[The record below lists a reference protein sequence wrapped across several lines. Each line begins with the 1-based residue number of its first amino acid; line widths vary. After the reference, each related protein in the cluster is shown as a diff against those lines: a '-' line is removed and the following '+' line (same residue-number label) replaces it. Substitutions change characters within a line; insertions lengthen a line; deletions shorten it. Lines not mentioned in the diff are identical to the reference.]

1 VGKTKVG
8 KGMKLM
14 IEVRADGRPVAALVA
29 AADRAEHHLVEE
41 LLDAGGDLP
50 LPEVLLADK
59 GFDDDALR
67 DALNERGVTLLA
79 PHRRNR
85 VKPARHDGRQMRR
98 YRRRWPVERTFAWF
112 QSFRRLLTRHEYYAF
127 MFGGFVSLAG
137 LMITA
142 RGL

>member
-1 VGKTKVG
+1 MGKTKVG

-29 AADRAEHHLVEE
+29 AANRAENHLVEE

-59 GFDDDALR
+59 AFDDDALR
-67 DALNERGVTLLA
+67 DALKERGVTLLA

-85 VKPARHDGRQMRR
+85 VRH
-98 YRRRWPVERTFAWF
+98 
-112 QSFRRLLTRHEYYAF
+112 
-127 MFGGFVSLAG
+127 
-137 LMITA
+137 
-142 RGL
+142 